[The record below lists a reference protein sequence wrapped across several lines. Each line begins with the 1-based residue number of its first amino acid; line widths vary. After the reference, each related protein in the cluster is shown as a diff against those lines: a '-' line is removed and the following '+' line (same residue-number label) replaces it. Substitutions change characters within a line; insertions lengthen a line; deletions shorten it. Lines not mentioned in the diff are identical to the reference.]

1 VSEAVDIACRRLRQ
15 SPGIKYPIDDACD
28 LLTSQDARIER
39 LEDALRQIADGTY
52 PPTRQERG
60 DCPHGITLNED
71 CIDCVQDCARA
82 ALNEGEG

>member
-1 VSEAVDIACRRLRQ
+1 MSDTVEDLCRRIADTPWHGSIQ
-15 SPGIKYPIDDACD
+15 DACD
-28 LLTSQDARIER
+28 VLRSQDARIKR

-71 CIDCVQDCARA
+71 CIDCVQAFART